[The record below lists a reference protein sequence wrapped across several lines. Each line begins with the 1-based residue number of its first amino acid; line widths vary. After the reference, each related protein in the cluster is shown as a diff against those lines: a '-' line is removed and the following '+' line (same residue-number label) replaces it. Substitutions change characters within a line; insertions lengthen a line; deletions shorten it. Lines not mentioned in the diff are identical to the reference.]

1 MSPRLLMKNDSQ
13 NKSQPNFTK
22 EISKKDWLENN
33 DKAYSSVLQGLQQS
47 SSGQTKSLGSF
58 AQYAELDIDD

>member
-13 NKSQPNFTK
+13 NKDRHFTK

-33 DKAYSSVLQGLQQS
+33 DKAYSSVLRGLQQS
-47 SSGQTKSLGSF
+47 GSGQTKSLGSF